1 MVREINISVAGI
13 DDLSC
18 FWHLYKVSRETA
30 EKSRD
35 LYQNAIPFN
44 IFRLAETKFSLTIG
58 FLISKLSEWALIGFV
73 FTWWKFRGE
82 ELLRRISPRAA
93 RPLFARFFQALPH
106 SIHFLWFAS
115 SKRFEKKLTKP
126 LNKKLYS
133 SLIPCRERV
142 GLYFSGWVVGVS
154 SSVAL

>member
-1 MVREINISVAGI
+1 MVREINISAAGI

-44 IFRLAETKFSLTIG
+44 IFRLAETKFLTIG

-73 FTWWKFRGE
+73 FTWWKFRGGKTVE
-82 ELLRRISPRAA
+82 EDQP
-93 RPLFARFFQALPH
+93 Q
-106 SIHFLWFAS
+106 
-115 SKRFEKKLTKP
+115 
-126 LNKKLYS
+126 
-133 SLIPCRERV
+133 
-142 GLYFSGWVVGVS
+142 SG
-154 SSVAL
+154 APAFC